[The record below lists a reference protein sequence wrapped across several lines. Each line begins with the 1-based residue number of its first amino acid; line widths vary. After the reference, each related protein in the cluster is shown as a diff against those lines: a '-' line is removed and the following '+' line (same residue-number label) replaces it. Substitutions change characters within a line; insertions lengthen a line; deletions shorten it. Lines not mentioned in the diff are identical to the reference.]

1 MEFYCTTI
9 LLLCVSAALAIIC
22 AIVSGILKLTGRPFL
37 KNFKRGLWSLLI
49 FPVLILY
56 GTLIERNLTNIEEV
70 EITSEKLPEPFDG
83 YRIVQISDVHLR
95 SFEGRSRTLN
105 KIVEEINSLDADAIL
120 ITGDLIS
127 LNSSELDFSE
137 GILSR
142 LSAKDGVFSILGN
155 HDYSRYN
162 RDWNEEQCR
171 QDTESLIRRQRG
183 MGWKLLLN
191 ESHDIVRDGESVS
204 IIGVEN
210 TSVKHRFRSR
220 GDLPKALDNA
230 NGSYRILMSHDPS
243 HWRAEVLDY
252 PEIDLT
258 LSGHTHGMQSSLFG
272 WSIISLFYK
281 EYKGLYSEGNRH
293 LYINIGLGET
303 MFPFRIGAL
312 PEITVIT
319 LKKAE

>member
-120 ITGDLIS
+120 IAGGKSQGIK
-127 LNSSELDFSE
+127 E
-137 GILSR
+137 GMT
-142 LSAKDGVFSILGN
+142 FSIMSKGKKVKN
-155 HDYSRYN
+155 PQTGM
-162 RDWNEEQCR
+162 NEELPGTKVGVITITSSFG
-171 QDTESLIRRQRG
+171 DTPETELSFCSYEGDAI
-183 MGWKLLLN
+183 
-191 ESHDIVRDGESVS
+191 D
-204 IIGVEN
+204 VEN
-210 TSVKHRFRSR
+210 LV
-220 GDLPKALDNA
+220 N
-230 NGSYRILMSHDPS
+230 Y
-243 HWRAEVLDY
+243 
-252 PEIDLT
+252 
-258 LSGHTHGMQSSLFG
+258 
-272 WSIISLFYK
+272 
-281 EYKGLYSEGNRH
+281 
-293 LYINIGLGET
+293 YI
-303 MFPFRIGAL
+303 MD
-312 PEITVIT
+312 
-319 LKKAE
+319 K